1 MYLHDPYSGPFLYVA
16 YAHLGLVFRP
26 EAQRVLVVGL
36 GGGSIPKRF
45 WRDYPAM
52 LIEVAELDPMVVDVA
67 KRFFGVPEDLR
78 LRIVAQ
84 DGRLFLRNTRQRYDM
99 IILDAYFAESIPFHL
114 TTREFMQLARLRL
127 APGGIVLSNVIG
139 ALQGPRSRLF
149 RAMYRTMG
157 EVFPGL
163 YPFPTAYRPSADVDV
178 IRNIIVVASGERGLS
193 SEEILRSAIVQG
205 QAVRVRVR
213 TAAPASAIMLRVDGR
228 AVPLHRSAGGYQAFV
243 GTSPLTK
250 PGALRV
256 KAAISGQAGVA
267 TAQARVVVRAGTFG
281 IRRLTVPP
289 ALLDPALVERER
301 RRVAAATARPLP
313 APLWRSPF
321 RRPVEGPVTSGYGVR
336 SIYNGVPRG
345 YHLGV
350 DFRAS
355 AGTPVRAAHRG
366 LVTLAEELPLS
377 GKTVVLDHGAGI
389 FTTYQHL
396 SAITVRPGRR
406 VNRGDV
412 VGRVGSTG
420 LSTGPHLH
428 WGMRVHGV
436 RVNPLDWTAAG
447 ALTTP

>member
-1 MYLHDPYSGPFLYVA
+1 MRPSPFVTVRLACTILLGVFLLLPAGHPPVRAGIPGADGFRVLFEADSVYHHIVVAEDAVARYLRFDRSFQSGMYLHDPYSGPFLYVA

-193 SEEILRSAIVQG
+193 SEEILR
-205 QAVRVRVR
+205 
-213 TAAPASAIMLRVDGR
+213 R
-228 AVPLHRSAGGYQAFV
+228 A
-243 GTSPLTK
+243 
-250 PGALRV
+250 
-256 KAAISGQAGVA
+256 
-267 TAQARVVVRAGTFG
+267 
-281 IRRLTVPP
+281 
-289 ALLDPALVERER
+289 
-301 RRVAAATARPLP
+301 RRVAPRVTYREFLKYAADYYGEPIPVADVPVLTDDYAPVDSLLP
-313 APLWRSPF
+313 VYRWTPPSP
-321 RRPVEGPVTSGYGVR
+321 
-336 SIYNGVPRG
+336 
-345 YHLGV
+345 
-350 DFRAS
+350 
-355 AGTPVRAAHRG
+355 
-366 LVTLAEELPLS
+366 
-377 GKTVVLDHGAGI
+377 
-389 FTTYQHL
+389 
-396 SAITVRPGRR
+396 
-406 VNRGDV
+406 
-412 VGRVGSTG
+412 
-420 LSTGPHLH
+420 
-428 WGMRVHGV
+428 
-436 RVNPLDWTAAG
+436 
-447 ALTTP
+447 